1 MSALV
6 ATSISLYTD
15 SDTTGCRTWMF
26 VLAQSLCTCAGTI
39 TYFIPTLMAALG
51 YKGHEIQYV
60 SVSLEHAPK
69 SFMD

>member
-1 MSALV
+1 
-6 ATSISLYTD
+6 
-15 SDTTGCRTWMF
+15 MF

-60 SVSLEHAPK
+60 SVSLN
-69 SFMD
+69 SFKVSWTDSCIDDDSHL

>member
-1 MSALV
+1 
-6 ATSISLYTD
+6 
-15 SDTTGCRTWMF
+15 MF

-39 TYFIPTLMAALG
+39 TYFIPTPMAALG